1 MEKTFEERLYEHF
14 IYTNQLYNFRLDLES
29 RIQEDLEDNVRI
41 TSQNY
46 SKGKCTEIKVECD
59 SDFEDEL
66 MEYMDRLFT
75 YSEESE
81 YFSALGHEWD
91 SDNHL
96 LKIWIEI

>member
-29 RIQEDLEDNVRI
+29 RIEEDLDNVSI
-41 TSQNY
+41 TCPNY
-46 SKGKCTEIKVECD
+46 SKGKYAEIKLECD
-59 SDFEDEL
+59 EDFEDEL
-66 MEYMDRLFT
+66 MEYIERLFT
-75 YSEESE
+75 YSEDSQ

>member
-29 RIQEDLEDNVRI
+29 RIQDDLEDNVRI
-41 TSQNY
+41 TCPNY
-46 SKGKCTEIKVECD
+46 SKGKYAEIKVECD

-66 MEYMDRLFT
+66 AEFIEQTFT
-75 YSEESE
+75 YGQDSE
-81 YFSALGHEWD
+81 YFSALGYEWD
-91 SDNHL
+91 GENHL

>member
-41 TSQNY
+41 TSPSY
-46 SKGKCTEIKVECD
+46 SKGKCAEIKIESD

-75 YSEESE
+75 YGEDSE

-91 SDNHL
+91 AENHL